1 MALGGVEAVEES
13 TIQPPVLSSAEQSPG
28 ETPPRRLPDWRP
40 WMAFAA
46 LVGGIVLAALG
57 GLLVDIPALLLGVD
71 ISADHVPH
79 GLQIADTFVQDCAF
93 VAVAVFFA
101 QLGGRRV
108 SASQFGLRPTRLARA
123 ARLVAVTLVGFLLF
137 SVIWTAAFH
146 ASKDKV
152 LEQLGTNENTSLLLL
167 SAALTCVVAPIS
179 EEFLFRGFI
188 FTALRNWRGVWPA
201 AIVTGVLF
209 GGIHVGSAPAVDLV
223 PLAVLG
229 FGLCML
235 YRATGSLY
243 PCIAA
248 HALNNS
254 LAFGLLEDWGW
265 QIPVLMVVSLALI
278 WLLARVLIAV
288 NVISSEQPTASGHAL
303 AVTSDG

>member
-1 MALGGVEAVEES
+1 MEES
-13 TIQPPVLSSAEQSPG
+13 AIQPPVLPSAEQPPR
-28 ETPPRRLPDWRP
+28 ETPPGSVPDWRP

-57 GLLVDIPALLLGVD
+57 GLLVDIPALLFGVD

-101 QLGGRRV
+101 QLGARQV

-123 ARLVAVTLVGFLLF
+123 ARLVGVTLVGFLLF

-152 LEQLGTNENTSLLLL
+152 LEQLGTNENASLLLL
-167 SAALTCVVAPIS
+167 SAALTCVVAPIC

-201 AIVTGVLF
+201 AIITGALF

-223 PLAVLG
+223 PLAGLG

-243 PCIAA
+243 PCIAT

-265 QIPVLMVVSLALI
+265 QIPVLMVVALGLI
-278 WLLARVLIAV
+278 WLLARVLISV
-288 NVISSEQPTASGHAL
+288 NVISSEQPLTSGNTL
-303 AVTSDG
+303 TVTTDG

>member
-1 MALGGVEAVEES
+1 VEES
-13 TIQPPVLSSAEQSPG
+13 VIQPPALPPVEQPPDG
-28 ETPPRRLPDWRP
+28 TPARPLPDWRP

-93 VAVAVFFA
+93 VAIAVFFA
-101 QLGGRRV
+101 QLGGRTV

-123 ARLVAVTLVGFLLF
+123 ARLAVATLLGFLFF
-137 SVIWTAAFH
+137 SVIWTTAFH

-167 SAALTCVVAPIS
+167 SAALTCVVAPIC

-265 QIPVLMVVSLALI
+265 QIPVLMVVALALI
-278 WLLARVLIAV
+278 WLLARVLMSV
-288 NVISSEQPTASGHAL
+288 NVISSEQPLAGANTLTVTA
-303 AVTSDG
+303 DG